1 VTRRNR
7 RLAPARPGGFTLI
20 EAMVVVALL
29 AIVATIAAPS
39 FRAFVGTMNT
49 KSAAF
54 DLISDFAF
62 ARSEA
67 IKQNAN
73 TVVAPVGGSWS
84 NGWTIVSGANTLR
97 THPPLSSAITVGGSP
112 APGTLTFRPNG
123 RLGTDV
129 DTANLAWRV
138 ESTIAG
144 VTARCVV
151 VTMTGAARSKYGAC

>member
-1 VTRRNR
+1 VTRRR
-7 RLAPARPGGFTLI
+7 SPFLAAAGSAGFTLI

-29 AIVATIAAPS
+29 AIVASIAAPS

-73 TVVAPVGGSWS
+73 TVVAPIGGSWS
-84 NGWTIVSGANTLR
+84 NGWTVVTGANTLR
-97 THPPLSSAITVGGSP
+97 THPALSSSITVSGS
-112 APGTLTFRPNG
+112 AATLTFRPNG
-123 RLGTDV
+123 RLGV
-129 DTANLAWRV
+129 DTTTANQAWRV
-138 ESTIAG
+138 ESSIAG